1 VDGDVCEKEKEG
13 DLASNSAYNIE
24 CLELD
29 QFIAFEPE
37 ILF

>member
-1 VDGDVCEKEKEG
+1 MDGNVCEKKKKG
-13 DLASNSAYNIE
+13 DLASNSAYDIE